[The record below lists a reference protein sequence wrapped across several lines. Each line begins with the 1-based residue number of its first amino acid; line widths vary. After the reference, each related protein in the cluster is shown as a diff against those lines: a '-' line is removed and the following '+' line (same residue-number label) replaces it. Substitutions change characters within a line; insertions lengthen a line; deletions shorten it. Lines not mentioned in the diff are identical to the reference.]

1 MPTPIKRIDYLS
13 DLSECNP
20 ENDNIDVHVILDDD
34 REFTFV
40 FATPNN
46 IFWCMENEEID
57 YFFGEPIVFVKC
69 LTGENIER
77 AIRALIDVDGGKW
90 LKVYG

>member
-1 MPTPIKRIDYLS
+1 MPIKTIQYLS
-13 DLSECNP
+13 SLSECDP
-20 ENDNIDVHVILDDD
+20 ENDNIDIHVTLDDD

-40 FATPNN
+40 LATPNN
-46 IFWCMENEEID
+46 IFWCMKNEGID

-69 LTGENIER
+69 LTTENIER
-77 AIRALIDVDGGKW
+77 AIKALVDEDGGSW